1 MFLKAAP
8 KADYIYKKEKETYFT
23 IVSGKA
29 FSPGRP
35 GSVLTSSS
43 PDPARDPSTA
53 TQDSPEVMSPRGLK
67 AARGRGSVPPM
78 GRTHGWDCMHFVL
91 CEALNEDVL
100 HDLCMQFYV
109 CVF

>member
-35 GSVLTSSS
+35 GSVLTSSA
-43 PDPARDPSTA
+43 PDPLRR
-53 TQDSPEVMSPRGLK
+53 EVTRLEPIENRKKINNNWNS
-67 AARGRGSVPPM
+67 
-78 GRTHGWDCMHFVL
+78 
-91 CEALNEDVL
+91 
-100 HDLCMQFYV
+100 
-109 CVF
+109 